1 MKTVRIKDN
10 IVAEIIPEYALPVE
24 KWYGA
29 AFAAQCMEAPDE
41 AEQGWVYDPATGTF
55 SALVDEQKPDE
66 DPELTMED
74 LAEAALDLET
84 RLLMLEQ
91 MQA

>member
-1 MKTVRIKDN
+1 MAITTPK
-10 IVAEIIPEYALPVE
+10 LPPRAGYVE
-24 KWYGA
+24 VEVDGERLYRNA
-29 AFAAQCMEAPDE
+29 ATGVLLRDEAP
-41 AEQGWVYDPATGTF
+41 G
-55 SALVDEQKPDE
+55 
-66 DPELTMED
+66 LTMED

>member
-1 MKTVRIKDN
+1 MKTVRLKDN

-29 AFAAQCMEAPDE
+29 DFAAQCVEAPDE
-41 AEQGWVYDPATGTF
+41 VDQLWVYDPAAGAFYAPVEEPKLEEST
-55 SALVDEQKPDE
+55 
-66 DPELTMED
+66 ELTMED
-74 LAEAALDLET
+74 LAEVALDLET

>member
-1 MKTVRIKDN
+1 MKTVRLKDN
-10 IVAEIIPEYALPVE
+10 IVAEIIPDYALPVE

-29 AFAAQCMEAPDE
+29 GFAAQCVEAPDE
-41 AEQGWVYDPATGTF
+41 VEQLWVYDPASGTF
-55 SALVDEQKPDE
+55 SAPGEEPN
-66 DPELTMED
+66 PEEATDLTMED

>member
-1 MKTVRIKDN
+1 MKTVKLKDN
-10 IVAEIIPEYALPVE
+10 IVAEVIPDYALPVG

-29 AFAAQCMEAPDE
+29 DFAAQCVEAPDE
-41 AEQGWVYDPATGTF
+41 VEQLWVYNPATGAF
-55 SALVDEQKPDE
+55 SVPVDVQKPDE
-66 DPELTMED
+66 NPELTMDD

>member
-1 MKTVRIKDN
+1 MAITK
-10 IVAEIIPEYALPVE
+10 PFLPPKAGYVE
-24 KWYGA
+24 VEVNGERVYLNA
-29 AFAAQCMEAPDE
+29 ATGELLRDEAP
-41 AEQGWVYDPATGTF
+41 G
-55 SALVDEQKPDE
+55 
-66 DPELTMED
+66 LTMED

>member
-1 MKTVRIKDN
+1 MKTVKLKDN
-10 IVAEIIPEYALPVE
+10 LVAEVIPDYALPVE

-29 AFAAQCMEAPDE
+29 GFAAQCVEAPDE
-41 AEQGWVYDPATGTF
+41 VEQLWVYDPATCAF
-55 SALVDEQKPDE
+55 SAPREEPKPDE
-66 DPELTMED
+66 EPGLTMED

>member
-1 MKTVRIKDN
+1 MKTVKLKDN
-10 IVAEIIPEYALPVE
+10 IVAEVIPEYALPVE

-41 AEQGWVYDPATGTF
+41 AEQGWVYDPETGAF
-55 SALVDEQKPDE
+55 SAPVEEPNPDE
-66 DPELTMED
+66 APGLTMDD

>member
-1 MKTVRIKDN
+1 MKTVRLKDN
-10 IVAEIIPEYALPVE
+10 IVAEVIPEYALPVE

-41 AEQGWVYDPATGTF
+41 AEQGWVYDPATGAF
-55 SALVDEQKPDE
+55 SAPVEELNPDE
-66 DPELTMED
+66 ELELTMED
-74 LAEAALDLET
+74 LAEATLDLET